1 MCMQN
6 YHFFLKTVR
15 SVLLRNQYLFQRV
28 FCSIP
33 NHKNPYL
40 RDHKDEIP
48 ESMKALRYLN
58 KFFLK
63 YRYRFIL
70 GLLITVVSKIFAL
83 QIPQLIRDSLNIV
96 EDYNRDLITDIDIVK
111 SELFINILYI
121 IGAALLSGLFT
132 FMMRQTLIVMSR
144 LIEFD
149 LKNEV
154 FQKYENLSLNFYKR
168 NRTGDLMNRISED
181 IGKVRMYFGPAIMY
195 TMNMLVLFVIA
206 IANMVR
212 IDTKLT
218 LYTLLPLPVLSLSI
232 YFLSR
237 VINQRSNIVQ
247 QYLSKLT
254 TFAQETFSG
263 INVVK
268 AYSIEGFT
276 SDSFTDLAVTSRDKN
291 IALYKAQ
298 ALFFPAMILLIGI
311 SNLLVIYV
319 GGMQYIEGEIN
330 NIGVIAEFII
340 YVNMLTWP
348 VAVVGWVTS
357 IVQQAEVSQRR
368 INEFLE
374 ETPDILNYQKKNT
387 PVKGK
392 IEFRDVSFTYEDTEI
407 QALKGVSFTI
417 EQGKTLA
424 ILGKT
429 GSGKSTI
436 AALIPRMYDV
446 SKGEVL
452 IDNRPIRNL
461 NLNDLRDSI
470 GFVPQDAFLFSD
482 SVKNNIRIGKESA
495 TYQEIREAAKAAYVL
510 HNIEGFQNGF
520 DTLVGERGV
529 TLSGGQKQRVS
540 IARAL
545 IADPEILIFD
555 DCLSAVDTETEEV
568 ILRNLEEATKGKTTV
583 IISHRPSSAKNADH
597 IIVIDQGRIVQSG
610 THEELIS
617 QIGYYQEIYNQ
628 QLEEKLGGQDN

>member
-1 MCMQN
+1 M
-6 YHFFLKTVR
+6 
-15 SVLLRNQYLFQRV
+15 S
-28 FCSIP
+28 
-33 NHKNPYL
+33 
-40 RDHKDEIP
+40 
-48 ESMKALRYLN
+48 ALRYLN

-63 YRYRFIL
+63 YRYRLIL
-70 GLLITVVSKIFAL
+70 GILITIVAKIFAL
-83 QIPQLIRDSLNIV
+83 QIPQLIRESLNVV
-96 EDYNRDLITDIDIVK
+96 EDYKNNRITDIDIVK
-111 SELFINILYI
+111 SQLVINIVYI

-144 LIEFD
+144 LIEYD

-154 FQKYENLSLNFYKR
+154 FEQYENLSLNFYKR

-181 IGKVRMYFGPAIMY
+181 VGKVRMYFGPAIMY

-206 IANMVR
+206 IANMAR

-218 LYTLLPLPVLSLSI
+218 LYTLLPLPVLSVSI
-232 YFLSR
+232 YFLSK
-237 VINQRSNIVQ
+237 VINERSNVVQ

-268 AYSIEGFT
+268 AYSIENFT
-276 SDSFTDLAVTSRDKN
+276 TRSFTDLAVASKDKN

-298 ALFFPAMILLIGI
+298 ALFFPLMLLLIGI

-319 GGMQYIEGEIN
+319 GGMQYIRGEID
-330 NIGVIAEFII
+330 NIGIIAEFII

-368 INEFLE
+368 INEFLQ
-374 ETPDILNYQKKNT
+374 ETPDIQNMQEKHT
-387 PVKGK
+387 PVQGK
-392 IEFRDVSFTYEDTEI
+392 IEFRNVSFTYEDTNI
-407 QALKGVSFTI
+407 QALKDVSFKI

-424 ILGKT
+424 VLGKT

-446 SKGEVL
+446 DQGDIL
-452 IDNRPIRNL
+452 IDEQPIREL
-461 NLNDLRDSI
+461 NLKDLRESI
-470 GFVPQDAFLFSD
+470 GYVPQDAFLFSD
-482 SVKNNIRIGKESA
+482 SIKNNIRIGKESA
-495 TYQEIREAAKAAYVL
+495 DDEEIRQAAESAYIL
-510 HNIEGFQNGF
+510 HNIENFQNGF

-555 DCLSAVDTETEEV
+555 DCLSAVDTETEEI
-568 ILRNLEEATKGKTTV
+568 ILKNLGKATKGKTTI
-583 IISHRPSSAKNADH
+583 IISHRTSSVKNADH
-597 IIVIDQGRIVQSG
+597 IIVLDHGRVVQSG
-610 THEELIS
+610 VHEDLILKE
-617 QIGYYQEIYNQ
+617 GYYRDIYNQ
-628 QLEEKLGGQDN
+628 QLEEKLSGQET